1 MTMLSIP
8 SETQT
13 AQEVVEWAIRKF
25 GDRFA
30 VVTSFQREGMIVLDM
45 AMEFSKSI
53 RLITLDTG
61 RLPAET
67 YDMMELVY
75 KRYGV
80 RVQTIL
86 PEAGDISRMVKRF
99 GPNLFLES
107 VGHRRLCC
115 EIRKVRPMVHA
126 LDGIEAYAVGLR
138 WGQTAARDS
147 VPRLEEVDGKW
158 KLSPLV
164 DWTPEQVS
172 DYIREHDVPQHPLYA
187 KGYTSIGC
195 APCTRATRPGESE
208 RAGRWWWEQGVD
220 SECGLHFSPDGK
232 VERTVDVLLREILSD

>member
-1 MTMLSIP
+1 MLSIP

>member
-1 MTMLSIP
+1 MATLSVQP
-8 SETQT
+8 ETLP
-13 AQEVVEWAIRKF
+13 AQELVAWAISEF
-25 GDRFA
+25 GDKFA
-30 VVTSFQREGMIVLDM
+30 VVTSFQREGMVVLDM
-45 AMEFSKSI
+45 AMRVSKSV

-75 KRYGV
+75 NRYGV

-86 PEAGDISRMVKRF
+86 PDPQETSRMVKRF

-107 VGHRRLCC
+107 LGHRRLCC
-115 EIRKVRPMVHA
+115 EIRKVRPMERA
-126 LDGIEAYAVGLR
+126 LEGIQAYAVGLR
-138 WGQTAARDS
+138 WGQSAARES
-147 VPRLEEVDGKW
+147 VPRLEQVDGKW

-164 DWTPEQVS
+164 DWTAAQLA
-172 DYIREHDVPQHPLYA
+172 DYIRENNVPQHPLYA

-195 APCTRATRPGESE
+195 APCTRATLPGESE
-208 RAGRWWWEQGVD
+208 RAGRWWWEQGVN

-232 VERTVDVLLREILSD
+232 VERTVDVLLREILSS